1 MKSPG
6 RRRARG
12 PRCVRRV
19 AIDLGLAVERRG
31 HPGRSRATAGPSRP
45 AYEIVGCGRQPR
57 RRDALGGP
65 TPVALGRLGRGPGRR
80 WLRAEPRRSVRVR
93 GAAAGRGGWRGGR
106 CSSSSGIGWRRG
118 SGSGGIGWRRG
129 GSSGSSNGTSSS
141 SGTNSSGGGSSS
153 GGIGWRRGSGS
164 GGVGRTLETR
174 RTGGIASRR
183 ILWSSRPCGAGR
195 RATTTIGRRQCRETT
210 AGRRPL
216 AADRGPRDTPWESTR
231 RSRR

>member
-1 MKSPG
+1 MRAARRHRPWSGRRATWSPG
-6 RRRARG
+6 PLSGNSGSIPARVRDRGLWPTAAAPRCSGWPDAGCAGPPGPGTWAQVAACGAAPERAGPGGGRG
-12 PRCVRRV
+12 PRRLARR
-19 AIDLGLAVERRG
+19 ALQQQQRDRLA
-31 HPGRSRATAGPSRP
+31 SRQ
-45 AYEIVGCGRQPR
+45 RQ
-57 RRDALGGP
+57 RRD
-65 TPVALGRLGRGPGRR
+65 RL
-80 WLRAEPRRSVRVR
+80 AS
-93 GAAAGRGGWRGGR
+93 
-106 CSSSSGIGWRRG
+106 WRRG
-118 SGSGGIGWRRG
+118 SGSGGIGWRR